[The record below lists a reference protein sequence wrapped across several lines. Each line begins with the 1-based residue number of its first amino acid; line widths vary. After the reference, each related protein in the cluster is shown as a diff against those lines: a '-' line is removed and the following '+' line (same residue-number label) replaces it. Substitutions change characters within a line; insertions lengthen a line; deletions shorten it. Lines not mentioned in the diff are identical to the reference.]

1 MRLGISKE
9 GVFTPEFNGNKKLP
23 ATDHI
28 TVRYRT
34 PTVAIKNRCR
44 TRPQAKAVSSAD
56 GKIERMEIVIDK
68 DDLTT
73 LREMLVSISN
83 CSYGDDGG
91 KDSVIASAQDLI
103 NAPIEFEP
111 LLKEIVAEFNSLLDR
126 SEIDEK
132 N

>member
-1 MRLGISKE
+1 MRLEISKE
-9 GVFTPEFNGNKKLP
+9 GVFVPKFNGNEKLP
-23 ATDHI
+23 ATEQI

-44 TRPQAKAVSSAD
+44 TKPQAKAVSSSD
-56 GKIERMEIVIDK
+56 GKIERMEIIIDK

-83 CSYGDDGG
+83 CSYGDNDG
-91 KDSVIASAQDLI
+91 KDSVITNAQNLI

>member
-1 MRLGISKE
+1 MRLGITKE

-23 ATDHI
+23 ATDQI
-28 TVRYRT
+28 TVRHKT

-83 CSYGDDGG
+83 CSYGDGDG

-126 SEIDEK
+126 SGIDEK